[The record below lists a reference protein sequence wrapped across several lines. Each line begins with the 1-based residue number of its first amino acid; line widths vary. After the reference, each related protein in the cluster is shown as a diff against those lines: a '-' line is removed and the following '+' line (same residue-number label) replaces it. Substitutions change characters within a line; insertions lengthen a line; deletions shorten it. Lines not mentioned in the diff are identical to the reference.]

1 MTRIWSTI
9 AFVALSGIHPL
20 RGQID
25 IVFEVPDS
33 ERKTIFFDDFDSDAT
48 GWPLDSDE
56 DVKLKVDDGRYV
68 IDRANKDGN
77 YMLLHDGFDFGE
89 DFTIEARMRKAKG
102 DDDSVWF
109 GLVWGYES
117 DSDYCDFLVGADG
130 TYSLNVSRQKSYTE
144 IVGWTSHEALKTKND
159 WNTLRLERRAPTC
172 TIMDH
177 EDPLHAQLRLPLLRQ
192 RPTGHQPRRVAGFL
206 RNIPR
211 NPHQRRRQDRSR
223 PHQSHTPVNISRVCN
238 ARGTTRE
245 HNRRLFS
252 KGLSGTISCLISHM

>member
-172 TIMDH
+172 TIMDQKIRFMH
-177 EDPLHAQLRLPLLRQ
+177 NYVYHFYVNDQL
-192 RPTGHQPRRVAGFL
+192 V
-206 RNIPR
+206 
-211 NPHQRRRQDRSR
+211 
-223 PHQSHTPVNISRVCN
+223 
-238 ARGTTRE
+238 
-245 HNRRLFS
+245 
-252 KGLSGTISCLISHM
+252 ISHEEWPAFFGTYLGIRTSAYVKIEVDHIKVTRP